1 MKKNKGFTLA
11 EALLTMTV
19 MGVVAALLIP
29 TVVSDVREN
38 ANKAKAM
45 ALKVDLSGA
54 LSKMVMLENYNGRI
68 CCLSSCKIYEIFKNM
83 FKRCK

>member
-29 TVVSDVREN
+29 TVGCKR
-38 ANKAKAM
+38 KRKQ
-45 ALKVDLSGA
+45 
-54 LSKMVMLENYNGRI
+54 SKSNGI
-68 CCLSSCKIYEIFKNM
+68 KS
-83 FKRCK
+83 

>member
-19 MGVVAALLIP
+19 MGVVAALLIL

-38 ANKAKAM
+38 ANKAKAR
-45 ALKVDLSGA
+45 ALKV
-54 LSKMVMLENYNGRI
+54 N
-68 CCLSSCKIYEIFKNM
+68 
-83 FKRCK
+83 

>member
-1 MKKNKGFTLA
+1 MKYKKGFTLA

-45 ALKVDLSGA
+45 ALLKT
-54 LSKMVMLENYNGRI
+54 E
-68 CCLSSCKIYEIFKNM
+68 
-83 FKRCK
+83 